1 MTARRTH
8 VLTDSIIY
16 LIFFKYYL
24 ITIVDEIQTLGL
36 HPHLIFFPGMVSFPL
51 FFSVCCF
58 SVDGR
63 LTCPGS
69 LSFPEWMCEALRF
82 WKDNFCYTRNCNLKL
97 SRASSKLGPTHRRT
111 ELISFPVVR
120 HHPLRLTYY
129 YTRDDLMMES
139 ILKRDTKT
147 GQKRIF
153 PPTSAPF
160 FLPPDIR
167 LVGMKDD

>member
-36 HPHLIFFPGMVSFPL
+36 HPHLIFFPGIVSFPL

-120 HHPLRLTYY
+120 RHPLRLTYSTTHVTILWWNQY
-129 YTRDDLMMES
+129 WRET
-139 ILKRDTKT
+139 LKRVKSV
-147 GQKRIF
+147 F
-153 PPTSAPF
+153 SLPLPHLF
-160 FLPPDIR
+160 FSLQI
-167 LVGMKDD
+167 LGS